1 MANKKKGKVVQMLSP
16 KNYIRQKARTLPVYE
31 CKVNSNWAD
40 AGLANLSIA
49 RKHSNGNLTI
59 GLYMV
64 DLKCLGVKDAHYHF
78 NISEYKYREILE
90 KFESHMQIESITYE
104 LAHNIVYA
112 AFEYAEEL
120 GFAPHRD
127 FTSVARYILEEDT
140 DDVELIDIEC
150 GSDGKPLYV
159 RGEEDTDEQARA
171 IIAHLEKTA
180 GPGNF
185 DFIDIVRDEQADFI
199 DDDEQHSFENHW
211 EDEPCNEDEMYESFN
226 PDFDEETVKNSQT
239 FQFKIAIKGIS
250 KPPVWRR
257 VNVPSYFSFMHFH
270 YVIQSVFG
278 WDNYHL
284 YQFSEKGYNSNM
296 FITEIN
302 DEFESGC
309 DQLEAETIP
318 ISRIFKKEGDKYI
331 YIYDF
336 GDSWEHV
343 ITLEKIIPEV
353 SMNPELIAG
362 KGACPPEDC
371 GGVWGYQNMM
381 EALNDK
387 DNPEHHDIREWLG
400 LEEDENWDPGSF
412 DLNDAKLNL
421 SAMFA

>member
-1 MANKKKGKVVQMLSP
+1 MAKKKQGKAVQMLSP
-16 KNYIRQKARTLPVYE
+16 DKYIRQKARTLPVYE
-31 CKVNSNWAD
+31 CKVNNNWAE

-49 RKHSNGNLTI
+49 RKHTNGNLTM
-59 GLYMV
+59 GFYMV

-78 NISEYKYREILE
+78 NISEHQYREIIE
-90 KFESHMQIESITYE
+90 RFESHMQVETISYE

-112 AFEYAEEL
+112 ALEYAEDL

-140 DDVELIDIEC
+140 DDIELIDIDC
-150 GSDGKPLYV
+150 GAEGKPLYV
-159 RGEEDTDEQARA
+159 RDEEDTDKQAKA
-171 IIAHLEKTA
+171 IIAQLEKTA
-180 GPGNF
+180 GPGNY
-185 DFIDIVRDEQADFI
+185 DFIDIVQDEEANFI
-199 DDDEQHSFENHW
+199 DDDELYGSENHW
-211 EDEPCNEDEMYESFN
+211 EDEPYVEDELYDSIN
-226 PDFDEETVKNSQT
+226 PDFDEKTVKNSQT

-270 YVIQSVFG
+270 YVIQSAFG
-278 WDNYHL
+278 WDSYHL
-284 YQFSEKGYNSNM
+284 YQFSEKGFASNTV
-296 FITEIN
+296 ITEIN
-302 DEFESGC
+302 DEFESVF

-336 GDSWEHV
+336 GDSWEHL
-343 ITLEKIIPEV
+343 ITLEKIIPEI
-353 SMNPELIAG
+353 SMSPELIAG

-371 GGVWGYQNMM
+371 GGVWGYENMKVS
-381 EALNDK
+381 LNDK
-387 DNPEHHDIREWLG
+387 DDPEYDDLREWLG
-400 LEEDENWDPGSF
+400 LEDDENWDPGAF
-412 DLNDAKLNL
+412 DLNDAQLNL